1 MHTELEW
8 DPEKA
13 IANYRKHGVHFEE
26 AASALLDP
34 QALSMEDADS
44 LGELRWILVGM
55 SSAARLLTVVYALP
69 DENRI
74 RIISARKSTWSEA
87 TFYA

>member
-1 MHTELEW
+1 MYTEIEW

-13 IANYRKHGVHFEE
+13 IANFRKHGIQFEE

-34 QALSMEDADS
+34 QSLSMEDADS
-44 LGELRWILVGM
+44 RGELRWILVGM

-69 DENRI
+69 NEDRM
-74 RIISARKSTWSEA
+74 RIISARKATRSEA

>member
-1 MHTELEW
+1 MHTEIEW

-13 IANYRKHGVHFEE
+13 ITNSRKHGIHFEE

-34 QALSMEDADS
+34 LSLSMEDTDS
-44 LGELRWILVGM
+44 LGEMRWVLVGM
-55 SSAARLLTVVYALP
+55 SSAARLLTVVYTLP
-69 DENRI
+69 DENRM

>member
-1 MHTELEW
+1 MHIEIEW

-13 IANYRKHGVHFEE
+13 IANYRKHGIHFEE

-34 QALSMEDADS
+34 LSLSMEDGDS
-44 LGELRWILVGM
+44 LDEMRWVLVGIR
-55 SSAARLLTVVYALP
+55 SSARLLTVVYTLP
-69 DENRI
+69 DEDRI
-74 RIISARKSTWSEA
+74 RIISARKATRSEA

>member
-1 MHTELEW
+1 MHTEIEW

-13 IANYRKHGVHFEE
+13 IANYRKHGVHFRE

-34 QALSMEDADS
+34 QSLSMEDADS
-44 LGELRWILVGM
+44 VGESRWILVGM

-69 DENRI
+69 EEDRT
-74 RIISARKSTWSEA
+74 RIISARKATRNEA